1 MNAIINWICQDWV
14 QEVAKA
20 LFYLVVGADAVLL
33 INDWKRFRAEEA
45 ARDDEEAKEHGGKE

>member
-1 MNAIINWICQDWV
+1 MNGIINWICQDWV

-33 INDWKRFRAEEA
+33 INDWKRFKAEEKS
-45 ARDDEEAKEHGGKE
+45 EEAEEHGGKE